1 MKDLNTGKTY
11 LTKRTKEVA
20 GPRFAKSGYNVESL
34 KDKREILSAWVNT
47 LTEDEVTALL
57 EHLNRPKSTL

>member
-1 MKDLNTGKTY
+1 MKDVNTGQTY

-34 KDKREILSAWVNT
+34 KDTREILSAWVNT
-47 LTEDEVTALL
+47 LTDDEVTALL
-57 EHLNRPKSTL
+57 EHLKRPKSTP